1 MGRRG
6 AVSAR
11 TAPHPFVFAVLYFPL
26 GLMIGYPSVAL
37 GYLGTK
43 AGLPVSAVAAIVGTA
58 FFAHSFKFVWAPI
71 GDYSLT
77 RKKWYLIAASVMAAG
92 IFAMSVTPISSGTVP
107 MLTLLVLGSNLAATF
122 LAFATE
128 GLMAHNTTP
137 ATRGRAA
144 GWFQSGNQF
153 GQTAGGGIGLLLMKH
168 LPAPWMAGAV
178 LSAIVLACATML
190 ATLDEPPRVLTGE
203 SVGTRARDAWRELR
217 GVLVSR
223 SGRIALL
230 LAALPIGTGAA
241 QFLFGSLG
249 PEWSASADT
258 VSFALGAGGG
268 VAIVLGCL
276 SGGFLADRLDKPRA
290 YAIACALGVAAA
302 VLLAVSPRSSVGYT
316 MATLFYTF
324 TLGMCVA
331 SFTGMVLSLIGDH
344 AAATKINLFFAINTL
359 GGLAMLRV
367 DGFAHDRWATNG
379 MLVVET
385 AVGVA
390 SIALF
395 MALSARIRGA
405 DRAH

>member
-1 MGRRG
+1 
-6 AVSAR
+6 V
-11 TAPHPFVFAVLYFPL
+11 PL
-26 GLMIGYPSVAL
+26 
-37 GYLGTK
+37 
-43 AGLPVSAVAAIVGTA
+43 
-58 FFAHSFKFVWAPI
+58 
-71 GDYSLT
+71 
-77 RKKWYLIAASVMAAG
+77 
-92 IFAMSVTPISSGTVP
+92 
-107 MLTLLVLGSNLAATF
+107 LTLLVLGSNLAATF

-137 ATRGRAA
+137 LTRGRAA

-153 GQTAGGGIGLLLMKH
+153 GQTAGGGMGLYLMKH
-168 LPAPWMAGAV
+168 LSSPWQAGAA
-178 LSAIVLACATML
+178 LAAIVLACSTVLVML
-190 ATLDEPPRVLTGE
+190 EEPPRALTGE

-223 SGRIALL
+223 PGRIALL

-249 PEWSASADT
+249 PEWNASADT

-276 SGGFLADRLDKPRA
+276 AGGYLADRIDKPRA
-290 YAIACALGVAAA
+290 YAMCCAVGVAAA
-302 VLLAVSPRSSVGYT
+302 VLLAAAPRTSLGYAA
-316 MATLFYTF
+316 ATLFYTF
-324 TLGMCVA
+324 ALGMCVA
-331 SFTGMVLSLIGDH
+331 SLTGMVLSLIGDH

-379 MLVVET
+379 MLFVET
-385 AVGVA
+385 GVGVV
-390 SIALF
+390 SIGVFIAL
-395 MALSARIRGA
+395 AARIRGA

>member
-1 MGRRG
+1 MTE
-6 AVSAR
+6 R
-11 TAPHPFVFAVLYFPL
+11 TAPHPFVYAVLYFPL

-37 GYLGTK
+37 GYLGAK

-58 FFAHSFKFVWAPI
+58 FFAHSFKFVWAPV
-71 GDYSLT
+71 GDYSLS
-77 RKKWYLIAASVMAAG
+77 RKKWYVIAASVMAAG
-92 IFAMSVTPISSGTVP
+92 IFTMSVTPISTSTVP
-107 MLTLLVLGSNLAATF
+107 LLTLLVLGSNLAATF

-128 GLMAHNTTP
+128 GLMVHNTTP
-137 ATRGRAA
+137 LTRGRAA

-153 GQTAGGGIGLLLMKH
+153 GQTAGGGMGLYLMKH
-168 LPAPWMAGAV
+168 LPSPWQAGAA
-178 LSAIVLACATML
+178 LAAIVLACSTVLVML
-190 ATLDEPPRVLTGE
+190 EEPPRALTGE

-223 SGRIALL
+223 PGRIALL

-249 PEWSASADT
+249 PEWNASADT

-276 SGGFLADRLDKPRA
+276 AGGYLADRIDKPRA
-290 YAIACALGVAAA
+290 YAMCCAVGVAAA
-302 VLLAVSPRSSVGYT
+302 VLLAAAPRTSLGYAA
-316 MATLFYTF
+316 ATLFYTF
-324 TLGMCVA
+324 ALGMCVA
-331 SFTGMVLSLIGDH
+331 SLTGMVLSLIGDH

-379 MLVVET
+379 MLLVET
-385 AVGVA
+385 AVGVV
-390 SIALF
+390 SIGVFIAL
-395 MALSARIRGA
+395 AARIRGA

>member
-1 MGRRG
+1 
-6 AVSAR
+6 VY
-11 TAPHPFVFAVLYFPL
+11 AVLYFPL

-37 GYLGTK
+37 GYLGAK

-77 RKKWYLIAASVMAAG
+77 RKKWYVIAASVMAAG
-92 IFAMSVTPISSGTVP
+92 IFAMSVTPISAGTVP
-107 MLTLLVLGSNLAATF
+107 LLTLLVLGSNLAATF

-137 ATRGRAA
+137 AARGRAA

-153 GQTAGGGIGLLLMKH
+153 GQTAGGGIGLYLMKH
-168 LPAPWMAGAV
+168 LPAPWQAGAV
-178 LSAIVLACATML
+178 LAAIVLACATAL
-190 ATLDEPPRVLTGE
+190 VSLEEPPRALTGE

-223 SGRIALL
+223 PGRIALL

-249 PEWSASADT
+249 PEWNASADA

-276 SGGFLADRLDKPRA
+276 AGGFLADRIDKPRA
-290 YAIACALGVAAA
+290 YAISCALGVAAA
-302 VLLAVSPRSSVGYT
+302 VLLAASPRSSAGYT
-316 MATLFYTF
+316 VATLLYTF

-331 SFTGMVLSLIGDH
+331 SLTGLVLSLIGDH

-367 DGFAHDRWATNG
+367 DGIAHDRWETNG
-379 MLVVET
+379 MLFVEI
-385 AVGVA
+385 AVGVV
-390 SIALF
+390 SIGIFIAL
-395 MALSARIRGA
+395 AARIRGA

>member
-1 MGRRG
+1 
-6 AVSAR
+6 VTER
-11 TAPHPFVFAVLYFPL
+11 TAPHPFVYAVLYFPL

-37 GYLGTK
+37 GYLGAK

-58 FFAHSFKFVWAPI
+58 FFAHSFKFVWAPV
-71 GDYSLT
+71 GDYSLS
-77 RKKWYLIAASVMAAG
+77 RKKWYVIAASVMAAG
-92 IFAMSVTPISSGTVP
+92 IFTMSVTPISASTVP
-107 MLTLLVLGSNLAATF
+107 LLTLLVLGSNLAATF

-137 ATRGRAA
+137 LTRGRAA

-153 GQTAGGGIGLLLMKH
+153 GQTAGGGMGLYLMKH
-168 LPAPWMAGAV
+168 LPSPWQAGAA
-178 LSAIVLACATML
+178 LAAIVLACSTVLVML
-190 ATLDEPPRVLTGE
+190 EEPPRALTGE

-223 SGRIALL
+223 PGRIALL

-249 PEWSASADT
+249 PEWNASADT

-276 SGGFLADRLDKPRA
+276 AGGYLADRIDKPRA
-290 YAIACALGVAAA
+290 YAMCCAVGVAAA
-302 VLLAVSPRSSVGYT
+302 VLLAAAPRTSLGYAA
-316 MATLFYTF
+316 ATLFYTF
-324 TLGMCVA
+324 ALGMCVA
-331 SFTGMVLSLIGDH
+331 SLTGMVLSLIGDH

-379 MLVVET
+379 MLLVET
-385 AVGVA
+385 AVGVV
-390 SIALF
+390 SIGVFIAL
-395 MALSARIRGA
+395 AARIRGA

>member
-1 MGRRG
+1 
-6 AVSAR
+6 VY
-11 TAPHPFVFAVLYFPL
+11 AVLYFPL

-37 GYLGTK
+37 GYLGAK

-58 FFAHSFKFVWAPI
+58 FFAHSFKFVWAPV
-71 GDYSLT
+71 GDYSLS
-77 RKKWYLIAASVMAAG
+77 RKKWYVIAASVMAAG
-92 IFAMSVTPISSGTVP
+92 IFAMSVTPISTSTVP
-107 MLTLLVLGSNLAATF
+107 LLTLLVLGSNLAATF

-137 ATRGRAA
+137 LTRGRAA

-153 GQTAGGGIGLLLMKH
+153 GQTAGGGMGLYLMKH
-168 LPAPWMAGAV
+168 LSSPWQAGAA
-178 LSAIVLACATML
+178 LAAIVLACSTVLVML
-190 ATLDEPPRVLTGE
+190 EEPPRALTGE

-223 SGRIALL
+223 PGRIALL

-249 PEWSASADT
+249 PEWNASADT

-276 SGGFLADRLDKPRA
+276 AGGYLADRIDKPRA
-290 YAIACALGVAAA
+290 YAMCCAVGVAAA
-302 VLLAVSPRSSVGYT
+302 VLLAAAPRTSLGYAA
-316 MATLFYTF
+316 ATLFYTF
-324 TLGMCVA
+324 ALGMCVA
-331 SFTGMVLSLIGDH
+331 SLTGMVLSLIGDH

-379 MLVVET
+379 MLFVET
-385 AVGVA
+385 GVGVV
-390 SIALF
+390 SIGVFIAL
-395 MALSARIRGA
+395 AARIRGA